1 MAPQPRTKQVP
12 ANPQAEL
19 SQHPALT
26 KAIAAAATDAA
37 ADYLAA
43 HLLQGHR
50 DSDRGQAEP
59 RTDRVQGNHRP
70 GVAQRDETMR

>member
-19 SQHPALT
+19 TQHPALT

-37 ADYLAA
+37 ADISQPTFYKVTEILI
-43 HLLQGHR
+43 
-50 DSDRGQAEP
+50 E
-59 RTDRVQGNHRP
+59 VRP
-70 GVAQRDETMR
+70 NPGPTAYKVTIVPV